1 MILDFSR
8 IKNNK
13 NLLAFSGG
21 VDSSALFFLLLN
33 HKIDFDIAIVNYNT
47 REQSK
52 DEIAYALN
60 LAKEYKKE
68 IFIKDVKLEN
78 SSNFEKNARDI
89 RYGFFEQIIKEN
101 SYETLITAHQ
111 LNDRLEWF
119 LMQLS
124 KGAGLV
130 ELFGIREFEEKKDY
144 KIFRPLLNVSKDE
157 LENYLKENKIK
168 YFIDSSN
175 IDEKYKRNYFRHN
188 FSDKFLNEFKSGIK
202 NSFSF
207 LESDLNSLNL
217 KLDPLITL
225 EELEVFENLEDDNLN
240 LRVIDKSL
248 KRRGVLISKKQRDEI
263 IKQKEITIS
272 HKINIAITQKYILI
286 APKVEMILPK
296 EFKEVCRI
304 QKIPQNMRAYIF
316 SKDILKELKLSLK
329 SKFFKV

>member
-1 MILDFSR
+1 MIFDFSK
-8 IKNNK
+8 IKNSK
-13 NLLAFSGG
+13 NLLAFSSG

-89 RYGFFEQIIKEN
+89 RYIFFEQIIKKN

-130 ELFGIREFEEKKDY
+130 ELFGIKEFEEKKDY

-168 YFIDSSN
+168 YFIDNSN

-207 LESDLNSLNL
+207 LEDDLNSLNL
-217 KLDPLITL
+217 KLDPIITL
-225 EELEVFENLEDDNLN
+225 EELEIFENLEDDNLN

-286 APKVEMILPK
+286 APKVEIILPK

>member
-1 MILDFSR
+1 MIFDFSR
-8 IKNNK
+8 IKNSK

-52 DEIAYALN
+52 DEIEYALN

-89 RYGFFEQIIKEN
+89 RYIFFEQIIKEN

-119 LMQLS
+119 FMQLS
-124 KGAGLV
+124 KGAGLI
-130 ELFGIREFEEKKDY
+130 ELLGMDKLIDKENY
-144 KIFRPLLNVSKDE
+144 KIFRPLLDISKKD
-157 LENYLKENKIK
+157 LQDYLDKNGIK

-175 IDEKYKRNYFRHN
+175 FDEKYRRNYFRKE
-188 FSDKFLNEFKSGIK
+188 FSNRFLDEFEVGVINSFKFLED
-202 NSFSF
+202 
-207 LESDLNSLNL
+207 DLNSLNI
-217 KLDPLITL
+217 KLNPIKIFD
-225 EELEVFENLEDDNLN
+225 ELEIFENLKDDNLN

-316 SKDILKELKLSLK
+316 SKDIFKELKLNLK

>member
-1 MILDFSR
+1 MIFDFNR
-8 IKNNK
+8 IKNSK

-52 DEIAYALN
+52 DEIEYALN

-89 RYGFFEQIIKEN
+89 RYSFFEQIIKEN

-207 LESDLNSLNL
+207 LEDDLNSLNL
-217 KLDPLITL
+217 KLEPVITL
-225 EELEVFENLEDDNLN
+225 EDLEVFENLEDDNLN

-316 SKDILKELKLSLK
+316 SKDILKELKLS
-329 SKFFKV
+329 FI